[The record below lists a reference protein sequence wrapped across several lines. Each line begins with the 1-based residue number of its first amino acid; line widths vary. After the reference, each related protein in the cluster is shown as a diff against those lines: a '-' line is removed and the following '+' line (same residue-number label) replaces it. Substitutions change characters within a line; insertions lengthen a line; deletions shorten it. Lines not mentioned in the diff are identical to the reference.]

1 MKTLDT
7 RFKAAMIGGSA
18 FILVVSFALQGCELF
33 AQKLG
38 EALRKAYNYEK
49 EKEYRAQA
57 RAINRPPPHEPTTE
71 AITVDKLPLA
81 IAFGNLSSQWD
92 KDKFDHAAAA
102 QTEHFDNFSDFLLDQ
117 RGKATPQE
125 VKNVRTQLENEGFK
139 FQVCDQNRWCAWETK

>member
-33 AQKLG
+33 AQWFG
-38 EALRKAYNYEK
+38 EALREAYRYEK

-71 AITVDKLPLA
+71 AISVDKLPLA
-81 IAFGNLSSQWD
+81 VAFENLSSQSD

-125 VKNVRTQLENEGFK
+125 IKNVRAQLENEGFK
-139 FQVCDQNRWCAWETK
+139 FQVCDQNRWCTWETK